1 MVAPWIKRRRAKATA
16 EVAAPAPV
24 VEKVVEEGV
33 VQTIDLAPV
42 VEKVVEE
49 AAQVAPAPVVEKVVE
64 KKPAPKRRSYRRKP
78 KTEE

>member
-24 VEKVVEEGV
+24 VEKVVEEAV

-42 VEKVVEE
+42 VEKVVE
-49 AAQVAPAPVVEKVVE
+49 
-64 KKPAPKRRSYRRKP
+64 KKAAPKRKSYKRKL